1 MDIGMLWYDADA
13 RRTLNEKVARAV
25 EHYKAKY
32 GATPTVCFV
41 NPAVLKDAPRG
52 ALDVAGRRS
61 PSGDGVLLRPSRAV
75 MANHFW
81 IGVARTRTGNGN
93 GAAAHGKNGQKG
105 RRKT

>member
-1 MDIGMLWYDADA
+1 MDIGMLWYDADT

-41 NPAVLKDAPRG
+41 NPAVLKDAPRA
-52 ALDVAGRRS
+52 ALDTAGRRS

-81 IGVARTRTGNGN
+81 IGVGETGNGN
-93 GAAAHGKNGQKG
+93 GAQEKHGLRGNR